1 MTRSPSAVLRHRITS
16 GGSPLLLAG
25 APNALTAR
33 VAEEIGFQAVYLSGA
48 GITNTFLGAPDVGLL
63 SLPELATHVAATRD
77 AVELP
82 LVVDADTG
90 FGNAMNVQRSVRTL
104 ERAGANGIQLEDQVA
119 PKRCGHFIGKAVITT
134 SEMVGKIHAAVDAR
148 VQDELVIIAR
158 TDARAIEGMDAAC
171 DRANAYLEAGADV
184 IFVEAPRTREELAE
198 IPRRIRAPHLANMV
212 EGGMTPILPLDD
224 LAEMGFAIALYA
236 NTAMRAAVT
245 GMRSALK
252 HLLAQGDT
260 IDISDQIITWA
271 DRQQLVRKPMFDA
284 LDEKYAGTEGAG
296 YV

>member
-1 MTRSPSAVLRHRITS
+1 VTRSPSAFLRYRITS

-63 SLPELATHVAATRD
+63 SLPELAAHVAATRD

-119 PKRCGHFIGKAVITT
+119 PKRCGHFTGKAVITT

-158 TDARAIEGMDAAC
+158 TDARAIEGIDAAC

-224 LAEMGFAIALYA
+224 LAEMGFSIALYA
-236 NTAMRAAVT
+236 NTAMRAAVA

-252 HLLAQGDT
+252 HLLVQGDT
-260 IDISDQIITWA
+260 IAISDQIITWA